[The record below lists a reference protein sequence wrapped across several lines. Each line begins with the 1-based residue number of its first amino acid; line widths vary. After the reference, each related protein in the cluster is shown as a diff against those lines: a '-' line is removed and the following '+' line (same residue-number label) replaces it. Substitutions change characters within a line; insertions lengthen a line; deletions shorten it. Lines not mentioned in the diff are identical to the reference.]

1 MINALW
7 WTHSLPE
14 KVVTRMMLVALPAIT
29 NLVRHVVNG
38 ERVLVVAVADIVT
51 FVACIGP
58 LYTKSCSL
66 CT

>member
-1 MINALW
+1 
-7 WTHSLPE
+7 
-14 KVVTRMMLVALPAIT
+14 MLVALPAIT